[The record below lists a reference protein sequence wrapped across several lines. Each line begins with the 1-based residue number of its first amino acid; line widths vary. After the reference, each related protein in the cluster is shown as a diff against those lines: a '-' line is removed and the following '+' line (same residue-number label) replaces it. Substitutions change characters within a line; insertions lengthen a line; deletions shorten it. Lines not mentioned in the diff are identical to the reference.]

1 MKGKSMKKM
10 MLIAAVVALAG
21 TQIQTARAGNR
32 EWGTA
37 GRVLT
42 GVAAGVVIASAVD
55 ARANYSAGYYG
66 YNRSGCSENYRYNYC
81 PPPAPVVSYCPPP
94 VVCYRPPVVYAP
106 RAYCALPVVVY
117 RYDSHRGHHRGW
129 ERSRG
134 W

>member
-1 MKGKSMKKM
+1 MKGKEMKK
-10 MLIAAVVALAG
+10 LVLYAAVVALAG
-21 TQIQTARAGNR
+21 TQIQTAGAGNR
-32 EWGTA
+32 ERATA
-37 GRVLT
+37 GRILT

-66 YNRSGCSENYRYNYC
+66 YNCPGGSFTYSYNYC
-81 PPPAPVVSYCPPP
+81 PLPAPVV
-94 VVCYRPPVVYAP
+94 VYRPPVVCAPRVVYAP
-106 RAYCALPVVVY
+106 PVVIH

>member
-1 MKGKSMKKM
+1 MKKM
-10 MLIAAVVALAG
+10 MLISAVVALVG

-32 EWGTA
+32 EWGAA

-42 GVAAGVVIASAVD
+42 GVAAGVVIASDVD
-55 ARANYSAGYYG
+55 ARENYSAGYYG

-81 PPPAPVVSYCPPP
+81 PPP

-106 RAYCALPVVVY
+106 RAYCAPPVVVY